1 MMEGNGMPEYDLI
14 VIGAG
19 IAGMTAAIGAAREG
33 IKKILV
39 IEREARV
46 GGIMN
51 QFIHNGFGEEFL
63 GHQVTGPEYVDFIEQ
78 RLKQLGIEVLLNTTV
93 LEIDENKTV
102 TYVNSEEGVKDVN
115 ARGII
120 LAMGAKEEYFGNV
133 VIPINGLTG
142 VFAIGEAQRIINLE
156 GYLPGRRTV
165 IIAKDKWAFIVAR
178 RLLIEGGKIEGIV
191 IEKPFE
197 EIIDEEINNIIDGFD
212 IPIIEN
218 SRVVEIKGKTR
229 IEKMKIINL
238 ESKLI
243 CEKECDS
250 LLLSG
255 SFIPELSII
264 KNLKLCINNETL
276 GPEITNCETSLEG
289 FFACGNIIYGEK
301 ALSMKAFNGIECG
314 EQAAKYV
321 VNKLGR

>member
-1 MMEGNGMPEYDLI
+1 MIGGDGMPEYDLI
-14 VIGAG
+14 IIGAG

-33 IKKILV
+33 IEKILV

-46 GGIMN
+46 GGIIN

-63 GHQVTGPEYVDFIEQ
+63 GQPVTGPEYVDFIEQ
-78 RLKQLGIEVLLNTTV
+78 RLENLGIEILLNTTV

-102 TYVNSEEGVKDVN
+102 TYVNSEEGVKEVTS
-115 ARGII
+115 RGII

-142 VFAIGEAQRIINLE
+142 IFAVGEAHRIINLE

-178 RLLIEGGKIEGIV
+178 RLLIEGGKIEGVV

-197 EIIDEEINNIIDGFD
+197 EMIDEEIHNIIDGFN
-212 IPIIEN
+212 IPIIES
-218 SRVVEIKGKTR
+218 SRVVEIQGKTR
-229 IEKMKIINL
+229 IEKMKIMNL
-238 ESKLI
+238 ESKII

-255 SFIPELSII
+255 SYIPEISII
-264 KNLKLCINNETL
+264 KNLKLKINNETL
-276 GPEITNCETSLEG
+276 GLEAGNYETSLEG
-289 FFACGNIIYGEK
+289 FFACGNVMYGEK
-301 ALSMKAFNGIECG
+301 ALSMSESNGIECG
-314 EQAAKYV
+314 EKAAQYV
-321 VNKLGR
+321 INKL

>member
-1 MMEGNGMPEYDLI
+1 MPEYDLI
-14 VIGAG
+14 IIGAG
-19 IAGMTAAIGAAREG
+19 IAGMTAAIGATREG

-46 GGIMN
+46 GGIIN

-63 GHQVTGPEYVDFIEQ
+63 GQPVTGPEYVDFLEQ
-78 RLKQLGIEVLLNTTV
+78 RLKHLEVGVLLNATV
-93 LEIDENKTV
+93 LEIDKNKTV
-102 TYVNSEEGVKDVN
+102 TYVSPEEGVKDVT

-120 LAMGAKEEYFGNV
+120 LAMGAKEEYLGNI

-142 VFAIGEAQRIINLE
+142 VFAVGEAHRIINLE

-178 RLLIEGGKIEGIV
+178 RLLIEGGKIEGVV
-191 IEKPFE
+191 IEKSFE
-197 EIIDEEINNIIDGFD
+197 EMIDEEIHNIIDGFD

-218 SRVVEIKGKTR
+218 SRVIEIQGKTR

-238 ESKLI
+238 ESKSI
-243 CEKECDS
+243 SEKECDS

-255 SFIPELSII
+255 SLIPEISII
-264 KNLKLCINNETL
+264 KSLKLHINNETL
-276 GPEITNCETSLEG
+276 GPEVVDHEASIEG
-289 FFACGNIIYGEK
+289 VFACGNIIYGEK
-301 ALSMKAFNGIECG
+301 ALNMKEFNGIKCG
-314 EQAAKYV
+314 EKAAQYV
-321 VNKLGR
+321 IDKLGI

>member
-1 MMEGNGMPEYDLI
+1 MMGGNRMPEYDLI
-14 VIGAG
+14 IIGAG
-19 IAGMTAAIGAAREG
+19 IAGMTAAIGATREG

-39 IEREARV
+39 IEREASV
-46 GGIMN
+46 GGIVN

-63 GHQVTGPEYVDFIEQ
+63 GYPVTGPEYVDFIEQ
-78 RLKQLGIEVLLNTTV
+78 RLKRLGVEVLLNTTV
-93 LEIDENKTV
+93 LEITENKVV
-102 TYVNSEEGVKDVN
+102 TYVNSDEGVKDVT
-115 ARGII
+115 AKGII
-120 LAMGAKEEYFGNV
+120 LAMGAKEEYFGNI

-142 VFAIGEAQRIINLE
+142 IFAIGEAQRIINLE
-156 GYLPGRRTV
+156 GYLPGRRTM

-178 RLLIEGGKIEGIV
+178 RLVIEGGKIEGIV

-197 EIIDEEINNIIDGFD
+197 EMIDEEIHNIIDGFD

-218 SRVVEIKGKTR
+218 SRVVEIQGKTR

-255 SFIPELSII
+255 SFIPETAII
-264 KNLKLCINNETL
+264 KNLKLSINNKTL
-276 GPEITNCETSLEG
+276 GPEETDYQTSLGG
-289 FFACGNIIYGEK
+289 FFACGNIAYGENALMMK
-301 ALSMKAFNGIECG
+301 ALNGIECG
-314 EQAAKYV
+314 EKAAQYV
-321 VNKLGR
+321 VNKL